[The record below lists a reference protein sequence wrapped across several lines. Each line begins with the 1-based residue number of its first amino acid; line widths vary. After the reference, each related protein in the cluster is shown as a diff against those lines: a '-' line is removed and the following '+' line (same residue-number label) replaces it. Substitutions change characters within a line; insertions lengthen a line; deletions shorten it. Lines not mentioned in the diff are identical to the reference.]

1 MNIWELPPVRQ
12 AAQTILLEAR
22 FLRLEHPEMTPLER
36 IQEARARCVPEVL
49 AALGSII
56 RAEEMAKNG
65 PWVLQG
71 GRQRRSK
78 RGTSSRGE
86 HDGGRQ
92 QQAGDHNRGSMLV
105 QTCRRQFRVRRRRAS
120 MCSRLRVDIPCRH
133 LLTVAQD
140 TPSCWT
146 TISRDS
152 PGL

>member
-78 RGTSSRGE
+78 PRPVKYTMSAARLPGESTTAAVSSK
-86 HDGGRQ
+86 
-92 QQAGDHNRGSMLV
+92 QATTTAAACSFRPAEDSSGSCGAGPRCARV
-105 QTCRRQFRVRRRRAS
+105 SGSTYPAATC
-120 MCSRLRVDIPCRH
+120 
-133 LLTVAQD
+133 
-140 TPSCWT
+140 
-146 TISRDS
+146 
-152 PGL
+152 